1 MRNRFNRSF
10 GPEQVE
16 ALLFKLR
23 DGAMSRQESDPSGAD
38 MLFKCLHMITT
49 LWRECSMHDNLTA
62 EAEQVLDAT
71 EGRLR
76 DCLEKQSIEEAAAA
90 LAEVERLKALIKEP
104 PVKHE
109 AWSGDAS
116 LSREGKNF

>member
-38 MLFKCLHMITT
+38 MLFKSLHMITT
-49 LWRECSMHDNLTA
+49 LWRECSMHDNLTT
-62 EAEQVLDAT
+62 EAEQVLEAT

-76 DCLEKQSIEEAAAA
+76 DCLEKQSIDEAAAA
-90 LAEVERLKALIKEP
+90 LAEVKRLKGLIKEP

-109 AWSGDAS
+109 AWAGDAS
-116 LSREGKNF
+116 LSGEGKNF